1 MTKWYDRHPSGQI
14 KFEACSAVY
23 EKYILMTSY
32 KLQTHY
38 ILLS

>member
-23 EKYILMTSY
+23 EQYT
-32 KLQTHY
+32 
-38 ILLS
+38 LLKTNGNLSTL